1 MARIETDLIPDI
13 LAAIRQVLGVHP
25 DSFDVLQVAKLA
37 ACYDS
42 ATYYQNAM
50 IMSEAAAD
58 DFALLRRAV
67 EWKGLDGL
75 VMEFGVA
82 SGRTVNHLA
91 GLLPAQTIF
100 GFDSFQGLPETWRTG
115 YGTGTF
121 AQPAPEVLPNVELVH
136 GRFEQTLNAFVAAHP
151 GPVALLHV
159 DCDLYS
165 STVTVLRTLAERI
178 VPGTIIVFDEYFNY
192 PGWRQGEFKAF
203 QEFIAATGRRYTYLG
218 FVPSHQQVCVR
229 IGE

>member
-1 MARIETDLIPDI
+1 LARIETDLMPDI
-13 LAAIRQVLGVHP
+13 LAAIRQVLGAHP

-42 ATYYQNAM
+42 ATYYQTAM
-50 IMSEAAAD
+50 IRSEASAND
-58 DFALLRRAV
+58 LELMRRAV
-67 EWKGLDGL
+67 DWKGIDGL

-82 SGRTVNHLA
+82 TGRSVNHLA
-91 GLLPAQTIF
+91 GLLPGQTIF
-100 GFDSFQGLPETWRTG
+100 GFDSFHGLPETWRTG
-115 YGTGTF
+115 YEAGTF
-121 AQPAPEVLPNVELVH
+121 AQAIPEVLPNVELVH
-136 GRFEQTLNAFVAAHP
+136 GWFEQTLDSFVASHP

-165 STVTVLRTLAERI
+165 STVTILRGLAERI
-178 VPGTIIVFDEYFNY
+178 VPGSIIVFDEYFNY
-192 PGWRQGEFKAF
+192 PGWRQGEFRAF
-203 QEFIAATGRRYTYLG
+203 QEFIAATGKRYTYLG

>member
-1 MARIETDLIPDI
+1 MARVDIDLLPDI
-13 LAAIRQVLGVHP
+13 LAAIRQLVGTHP

-42 ATYYQNAM
+42 ATYYQAAM
-50 IMSEAAAD
+50 IRSEASPND
-58 DFALLRRAV
+58 LELMRRAV
-67 EWKGLDGL
+67 DWKGLDGL

-82 SGRTVNHLA
+82 TGRTVNHLA
-91 GLLPAQTIF
+91 SLLSGQTIF

-115 YGTGTF
+115 YEAGTF
-121 AQPAPEVLPNVELVH
+121 AQPIPDVAPNVELVH
-136 GRFEQTLNAFVAAHP
+136 GRFEQTLEGFVASHP

-165 STVTVLRTLAERI
+165 STVTILRALAERI

-192 PGWRQGEFKAF
+192 PGWREGEFKAF
-203 QEFIAATGRRYTYLG
+203 QEFIAATNRRYTYLG